1 MPPVNERFRMPPV
14 WVGNG
19 RSASAECRAAG
30 KAPFEGGC
38 DKAAGWPPCGITQG
52 LTREQHADCC

>member
-1 MPPVNERFRMPPV
+1 MPPV